1 MMTPRARTPPNVRI
15 VSREVPIGSPF
26 WKSCRTE
33 LFARPQLDSAIL
45 SGVSSELWLR
55 IASEDLF
62 AALIELVGSFN
73 NVPLTGDSSCHLR
86 KSLRIWLST
95 PDDPLPRS
103 CAGATPVDRDK
114 AVKTA
119 TAAVEIRFILFFLEA
134 ALKL

>member
-33 LFARPQLDSAIL
+33 LFARPQLDSAIF
-45 SGVSSELWLR
+45 SEVFSDLWLR

-73 NVPLTGDSSCHLR
+73 NVPRTGDSSCNLR

-95 PDDPLPRS
+95 PEDPLPRS
-103 CAGATPVDRDK
+103 CAGATQVDRDK
-114 AVKTA
+114 AVKTD
-119 TAAVEIRFILFFLEA
+119 TAAVEIRFILFFL
-134 ALKL
+134 

>member
-1 MMTPRARTPPNVRI
+1 MMTPRATTTPIVRI

-45 SGVSSELWLR
+45 SEVSSELWLR

-73 NVPLTGDSSCHLR
+73 NVPLTGDSGCHLR

-95 PDDPLPRS
+95 PEDPLPRS
-103 CAGATPVDRDK
+103 CADATPVDKDR

-119 TAAVEIRFILFFLEA
+119 RTAVDIDR
-134 ALKL
+134 KSVV